1 MSQLSSANAR
11 HEALKASIDQRNDE
25 AWFGLDFDLTKA
37 RALCEWARR
46 DAEQI
51 HYEVG
56 VAQSQTVLAFLL
68 LEESELDTA
77 LSHASR
83 ALATFSAAG
92 TLKWLPRAYCAIG
105 GVYRMGGDIG
115 RCIEHYEKQRASARE
130 IGDTYHEA
138 VALHDIGFVLD
149 DEAYF
154 RRALSLIETI
164 DYQPA
169 LAAMLSNLSAL
180 MQRKGELAVARQH
193 AERALTIARDIKAL
207 VWEAQSLWSLAMI
220 HARMGDSE
228 HAHEMLYAFESVG
241 SQSQETMAFKRA
253 QVYDALA
260 LDQQAIATYQS
271 LLADA
276 GLGRRTRL
284 SVLELIAPVYART
297 RRYREAYEAQRAHEA
312 MRKQIQQEQYV
323 QLLQALTA
331 QHRAELAERRVA
343 VEREEKEKLAQS
355 VVELERRNAEI
366 GEISIRDS
374 VTGLYSRRYLS
385 ESVARLIAESTRY
398 GMAFSVALLDI
409 DSFKAVNDTYGHTIG
424 DGVIRKVAEILNHE
438 LRASDIAARYGGDE
452 FALVFPQITVH
463 GAYTACERIRQAI
476 VDHAWDALHPDIR
489 ITASIGIAGLL
500 PGDSFDTLFS
510 SADRALYAVKR
521 AGRNGV
527 RASSSF
533 QNSVPEAV

>member
-1 MSQLSSANAR
+1 MSQEPFTGAK
-11 HEALKASIDQRNDE
+11 HDALKARIDQRNDE
-25 AWFGLDFDLTKA
+25 AWFGLDFDLTEA
-37 RALCEWARR
+37 RALCEWAKR

-51 HYEVG
+51 GYAVG

-68 LEESELDTA
+68 LDESELDTA
-77 LSHASR
+77 LTHANR

-92 TLKWLPRAYCAIG
+92 THKWVPRAYCAIG

-115 RCIEHYEKQRASARE
+115 RCIEYYEKQRASARE

-138 VALHDIGFVLD
+138 VALHDIGFVLE
-149 DEAYF
+149 DESYYQ
-154 RRALSLIETI
+154 RALSLIETI

-169 LAAMLSNLSAL
+169 LAAMLSNMAAL
-180 MQRKGELAVARQH
+180 LQRKGDLALGRQY
-193 AERALTIARDIKAL
+193 AERALVIARDIKAL
-207 VWEAQSLWSLAMI
+207 VWEAQSLWCLAMI
-220 HARMGDSE
+220 DARLGESE
-228 HAHEMLYAFESVG
+228 RAHEMLYAFESVG

-260 LDQQAIATYQS
+260 LDQQAIATFQG

-276 GLGRRTRL
+276 GLGRRMRL
-284 SVLELIAPVYART
+284 DVLAMIAPIYART
-297 RRYREAYEAQRAHEA
+297 RRYREAYEAQRAHET
-312 MRKQIQQEQYV
+312 MRKQIQREQYT

-331 QHRAELAERRVA
+331 QHRAELAEKRVA
-343 VEREEKEKLAQS
+343 VEREEKERLAQS

-374 VTGLYSRRYLS
+374 VTGLFSRRYLN
-385 ESVARLIAESTRY
+385 ESVSRLIAEATRY
-398 GMAFSVALLDI
+398 GTAFSVALLDV
-409 DSFKAVNDTYGHTIG
+409 DNFKAVNDTYGHTVG
-424 DGVIRKVAEILNHE
+424 DSVIRKVAEILNHE

-452 FALVFPQITVH
+452 FAMVFPQITVH
-463 GAYTACERIRQAI
+463 GAYTACERIRVAI
-476 VDHAWDALHPDIR
+476 ASHAWDELHPGIR

-510 SADRALYAVKR
+510 SADRALYTVKR

-527 RASSSF
+527 RASSAF
-533 QNSVPEAV
+533 QTSAPEPA